1 MQIFDLDARCWY
13 TFVVSGKAGIGA
25 GETVDDFYYYG
36 WGTRIFQVPKVHG
49 LRVKGDKT
57 GLNYWTGIDLTC
69 EWSNM
74 MYFEYPAGE
83 EPVGAGSSP
92 EPWGTFVGYRVQIW
106 GYDAVAPLASVKL
119 REAVLGPM
127 TEATYTYAAN
137 MYDTDY
143 DPYPNLMI
151 RMWGLTEDGKES
163 WAPAVI
169 ICWNQPPADV
179 VGLTAYSKIGGA
191 RFEWNANTEEDL
203 AYYWYQ
209 IQIESDGWSAVQTA
223 TGTSITRNLTGAEI
237 LAHGFR
243 ATVGFKVVAVD
254 MFGQVS
260 VNAVETSVTANQPF
274 DNHMEVGATIGTGIS
289 GLVMSLIDGDLDSVG
304 VTVT

>member
-1 MQIFDLDARCWY
+1 
-13 TFVVSGKAGIGA
+13 
-25 GETVDDFYYYG
+25 
-36 WGTRIFQVPKVHG
+36 VP
-49 LRVKGDKT
+49 
-57 GLNYWTGIDLTC
+57 Y
-69 EWSNM
+69 
-74 MYFEYPAGE
+74 
-83 EPVGAGSSP
+83 
-92 EPWGTFVGYRVQIW
+92 GTFVGYRVQIW
-106 GYDAVAPLASVKL
+106 GYNAGAPLASVKL

-143 DPYPNLMI
+143 DPYPNLKI
-151 RMWGLTEDGKES
+151 KIWGLTEDGKES

-169 ICWNQPPADV
+169 ICWNQPPADI

-191 RFEWNANTEEDL
+191 RFAWDANEQPDFMYYQCQVYVGSSAPDWNTVDIL
-203 AYYWYQ
+203 
-209 IQIESDGWSAVQTA
+209 QT
-223 TGTSITRNLTGAEI
+223 TGTSFTRNLTGAEI
-237 LAHGFR
+237 LAYGFR
-243 ATVGFKVVAVD
+243 ATVYFRVVATD
-254 MFGQVS
+254 MFSQVS